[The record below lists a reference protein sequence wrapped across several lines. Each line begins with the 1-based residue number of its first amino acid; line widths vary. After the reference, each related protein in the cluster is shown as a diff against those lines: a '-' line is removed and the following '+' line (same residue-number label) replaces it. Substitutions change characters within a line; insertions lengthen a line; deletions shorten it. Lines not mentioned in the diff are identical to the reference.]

1 MFGAADF
8 YVLRD
13 TAPEGCVSTPEF
25 KPGIFGLLDKCANH
39 YTVKCYP
46 AVTPI
51 TLKADKFLST
61 PTDSDTSHTLCCST
75 NCRVEAV
82 CLIVIL

>member
-51 TLKADKFLST
+51 TLKADKFYQHLLT
-61 PTDSDTSHTLCCST
+61 VIHFSHLM
-75 NCRVEAV
+75 
-82 CLIVIL
+82 L

>member
-25 KPGIFGLLDKCANH
+25 KPEIFGLLDKCANH

-61 PTDSDTSHTLCCST
+61 PTDSDTLLTPYVAALTAELRQC
-75 NCRVEAV
+75 V
-82 CLIVIL
+82 L

>member
-25 KPGIFGLLDKCANH
+25 KPGIFGLLDKCADH

-61 PTDSDTSHTLCCST
+61 PTDSDTLLTPYVAALTAELRQC
-75 NCRVEAV
+75 V
-82 CLIVIL
+82 L